1 MEIGATIPPAAAAP
15 VAHGIR
21 KQGRPLLGAHM
32 APSGHDT
39 NLGTAPTP
47 HGFQLGVRDIR
58 GPINRPHEQLANHL
72 ITIPNLP
79 DNSLSTFATSS
90 V

>member
-1 MEIGATIPPAAAAP
+1 VLTECYELVLVSSSIVLRDSRAHTAVSIEIGATIPPAAEAAAP

-39 NLGTAPTP
+39 NLGTAPAP
-47 HGFQLGVRDIR
+47 HGFQLGVRDT
-58 GPINRPHEQLANHL
+58 RPN
-72 ITIPNLP
+72 
-79 DNSLSTFATSS
+79 
-90 V
+90 